1 MKKFFKIMLW
11 IAIGAVVIATF
22 VYLYRNSRPKE
33 TKYELVSPS
42 MGEVERRA
50 VLTGTI
56 EPRDEIAI
64 KPQISGIITQINVE
78 AGDMVKAGDVIAVIK
93 VIPDA
98 QQLSAAENR
107 LNLAQINLKDVETRH
122 QRNSNLFE
130 RKVIAREEYETTL
143 AELSR
148 AKEEV
153 VSARDAVDIVKK
165 GVSQYNA
172 SESNTQVRA
181 TTSGLVLDVPVKV
194 GTSVIQ
200 ANTFN
205 DGTTI
210 ATVADMNNLIFKGTV
225 DETEVGFLNVGMPM
239 TITVGALPDFSA
251 SATIEYISP
260 KGNSTNGANTF
271 ELKAALSIPSGIN
284 LRAGYSANASVSLNQ
299 AQDVLRVPE
308 SVVEFAGDSTFVY
321 CLTDS
326 LPAQKFVKKA
336 VVTGVSDGLNIEVKS
351 GVSKTDLLRGQ
362 EIKQN

>member
-1 MKKFFKIMLW
+1 MKKYFKILLW
-11 IAIGAVVIATF
+11 VLIAAVFVGTF
-22 VYLYRNSRPKE
+22 VFLYRNSKPKVV
-33 TKYELVSPS
+33 KYELVETSR
-42 MGEVERRA
+42 GVIERTA

-56 EPRDEIAI
+56 EPRDEIDI

-98 QQLSAAENR
+98 QQLSSAENR
-107 LNLAQINLKDVETRH
+107 LNVAQINLRDVETRH
-122 QRNSNLFE
+122 RRNTSLYE

-143 AELSR
+143 AELNR

-153 VSARDAVDIVKK
+153 VSARDALDIVRK

-181 TTSGLVLDVPVKV
+181 TTAGLVLDVPVKV
-194 GTSVIQ
+194 GSSVIQ

-210 ATVADMNNLIFKGTV
+210 ATVADMSNLIFKGTV
-225 DETEVGFLNVGMPM
+225 DETEVGSLMVGMPM

-260 KGNSTNGANTF
+260 KGTSANGANTF
-271 ELKAALSIPSGIN
+271 ELKAALSVPAGVN
-284 LRAGYSANASVSLNQ
+284 LRAGYSANATVSLSQ
-299 AQDVLRVPE
+299 ASDVLRVSE
-308 SVVEFAGDSTFVY
+308 GVVEFAGDSTFVY
-321 CLTDS
+321 LLTDS
-326 LPAQKFVKKA
+326 VPQQKFVRTPIE
-336 VVTGVSDGLNIEVKS
+336 VGVSDGINIEVKS
-351 GVSKTDLLRGQ
+351 GIDEKAILRGQ
-362 EIKQN
+362 EIKEL